1 MENPTEMPGATFE
14 DLLLVVTLLKADVL
28 AAVRVLDEVAQHLK
42 VALDV
47 PARFE
52 AGRLEALRE
61 ALERAEKYD
70 AALAAKLRCHLT
82 Q

>member
-1 MENPTEMPGATFE
+1 MENPTEMPKATFE
-14 DLLLVVTLLKADVL
+14 YLLLVVTLLKADVVS
-28 AAVRVLDEVAQHLK
+28 AVRVLDEVAQHLK

-61 ALERAEKYD
+61 ALERADSSD
-70 AALAAKLRCHLT
+70 AALAANLRGYLS
-82 Q
+82 